1 MRAGQATSQII
12 EESEGGQMRL
22 LVFALLV
29 AIGTAS
35 PACADDFSLILQN
48 HRFQP
53 AELAVPADRPI
64 TLSVTN
70 KDPSAEEFESQGLD
84 IEKVIAGGQTAAIRL
99 GPLDPGRYEF
109 YGEYHE
115 DTAKGAIVAK

>member
-1 MRAGQATSQII
+1 
-12 EESEGGQMRL
+12 MRL

-29 AIGTAS
+29 AVGTVS
-35 PACADDFSLILQN
+35 PAFADDFSLILQN

-53 AELAVPADRPI
+53 AELEVLADRPI

-70 KDPSAEEFESQGLD
+70 KDSSAEEFESEGLD
-84 IEKVIAGGQTAAIRL
+84 VEKVIAGGQTATINL

-115 DTAKGAIVAK
+115 DTAKGVIVAK

>member
-1 MRAGQATSQII
+1 
-12 EESEGGQMRL
+12 MRL
-22 LVFALLV
+22 LALALLV
-29 AIGTAS
+29 AAGTVS
-35 PACADDFSLILQN
+35 PAFADDFSLILQN

-53 AELAVPADRPI
+53 AELEVPADRPI
-64 TLSVTN
+64 SLNVINQDSS
-70 KDPSAEEFESQGLD
+70 PEEFESNGLD
-84 IEKVIAGGQTAAIRL
+84 VEKVIAGGQSATIKL